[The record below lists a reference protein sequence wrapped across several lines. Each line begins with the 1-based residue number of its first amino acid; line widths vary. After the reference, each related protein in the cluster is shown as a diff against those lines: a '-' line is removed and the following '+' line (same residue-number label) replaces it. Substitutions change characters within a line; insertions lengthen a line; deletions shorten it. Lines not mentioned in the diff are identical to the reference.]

1 MPRMIQLLP
10 LEVSG
15 SKCFT
20 VSELAVDLC
29 VSRQTM
35 WRWRREGEI
44 PSGSRFRNRQVVF
57 TPEKA
62 DAVLEYANRVEPI
75 TEVG

>member
-1 MPRMIQLLP
+1 MP

-15 SKCFT
+15 SKYFT
-20 VSELAVDLC
+20 ASELAIELS
-29 VSRQTM
+29 VSRQTI
-35 WRWRREGEI
+35 WRWRREGKI

-57 TPEKA
+57 TPQEA

-75 TEVG
+75 TENE